1 MHRHVFERAGLIPE
15 GHIRQVNQR
24 TGEVLVDQPNQI
36 LNSFFEL
43 VIRGLTGEDIIAR
56 VQAMLTGVTGPGL
69 ITPGVRSLG
78 APVINVPVQ
87 NGGDLAPV
95 KSLDQEGI
103 RSICT
108 WTALFQPTGAV
119 SYDTIGLVSTT
130 GLLVAAANFNTVT
143 LGSGDVVAVQWT
155 ISLLGS

>member
-1 MHRHVFERAGLIPE
+1 MQIADRAGFLPT

-24 TGEVLVDQPNQI
+24 TGEILVDQHNQI

-56 VQAMLTGVTGPGL
+56 VQALLTGVTGPGL
-69 ITPGVRSLG
+69 ITPGIRSLG

-87 NGGDLAPV
+87 TGGDLAPV
-95 KSLDQEGI
+95 KTLDSNGI

-108 WTALFQPTGAV
+108 WTALFAPTGTV
-119 SYDTIGLVSTT
+119 VYDTIGLVSTT
-130 GLLVAAANFNTVT
+130 GLLVAATNFNPVT

-155 ISLLGS
+155 ISLR